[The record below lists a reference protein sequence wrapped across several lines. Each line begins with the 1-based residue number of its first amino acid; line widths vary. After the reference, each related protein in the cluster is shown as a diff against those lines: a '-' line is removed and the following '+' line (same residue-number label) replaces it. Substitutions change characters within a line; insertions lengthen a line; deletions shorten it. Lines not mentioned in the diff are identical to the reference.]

1 MAERRN
7 KANKLDQYDWDGE
20 ASVETETPSEV
31 PMPKHLMPLALPAPA
46 PSSADESKGV
56 DVVNRIEVL
65 ESELLQLKKRQ
76 EAMEQ
81 KHLDVEAIRRGQLD
95 CLSERVYEA
104 EKTQRQVQERTD
116 DAIEKARAA
125 FQKTAS
131 DMEHERA
138 NLMCVINQ
146 VNQNFEHLSRE
157 MAQLSDHEHHGG
169 HLHEIRES
177 QHSLSQQILEMQCQ
191 LMPVVEQDR
200 SMGSFK
206 QEVGVY
212 LEQLSRLRKEVS
224 MSIADEVR
232 RHMKDSAVEDRRPM
246 DPPRSSMSHVGAVR
260 SETRGD
266 VLKLRRSDAPL
277 SAMRVEWPNTLA
289 TLGFRH
295 QANQVTDD
303 SAKVWL
309 DADRPSVAYDERF
322 KKSRAFPQAKDSEE
336 SASQD
341 YRLLE
346 LLMAQDRGPPR
357 SLDRLLRA
365 DEGAFEVALSRDVW
379 HGRLPNLRPAPRVSV
394 MARTTPITTKLDRHF
409 HVSRVVNLFTYRQR
423 DTTPMAILEYVDRPG
438 EPAPVKAM
446 GLKRQADNDVEE
458 IDDCQEVVT
467 VPGPRRPHKGQALSS
482 RFSPVAEEGPES
494 KQGPSMIAAAMRG
507 FSMARRRLLGRV
519 DGEIPKAQLVHL
531 LRRAAAPATPGDPEV
546 ERRSQRKVLRS
557 ASLKA
562 LNFDEL
568 TGIAQDLAAQGGK
581 SPQTRRSS

>member
-157 MAQLSDHEHHGG
+157 MAQLSDHVTRTQQDLLQLQQEVAERCVDDATGFAHQLAQLEEHHGG

-212 LEQLSRLRKEVS
+212 LEQVMRQSRESEAQCRSLADQLSRLRKEVS

-260 SETRGD
+260 SETRG
-266 VLKLRRSDAPL
+266 
-277 SAMRVEWPNTLA
+277 
-289 TLGFRH
+289 H

-346 LLMAQDRGPPR
+346 LLMAQ
-357 SLDRLLRA
+357 
-365 DEGAFEVALSRDVW
+365 E
-379 HGRLPNLRPAPRVSV
+379 
-394 MARTTPITTKLDRHF
+394 
-409 HVSRVVNLFTYRQR
+409 
-423 DTTPMAILEYVDRPG
+423 DRPDRSIG
-438 EPAPVKAM
+438 SSVRMREPLRWP
-446 GLKRQADNDVEE
+446 
-458 IDDCQEVVT
+458 
-467 VPGPRRPHKGQALSS
+467 S
-482 RFSPVAEEGPES
+482 AETSGMV
-494 KQGPSMIAAAMRG
+494 GY
-507 FSMARRRLLGRV
+507 
-519 DGEIPKAQLVHL
+519 
-531 LRRAAAPATPGDPEV
+531 
-546 ERRSQRKVLRS
+546 
-557 ASLKA
+557 
-562 LNFDEL
+562 
-568 TGIAQDLAAQGGK
+568 
-581 SPQTRRSS
+581 QT